1 MSNKRPRDSTDDARD
16 TRDTKIAR
24 KRLPYPKKYDPDPV
38 TNKLFKP
45 DATVV
50 VQGRRRTGKSTFV
63 TEMLLRRRRLY
74 PKIFMF
80 TGTKRNNYWQQYLPV
95 HKIAEGLDDDL
106 LGELIELNSAR
117 YEQWKIEWERTGKVR
132 GNPLTLF
139 VFEDL
144 VAEKILRQAPHLETA
159 TMNGRHHGVPCYIM
173 AQVIV
178 GLTPNQRDNIDEWV
192 FFRPDDQRTP
202 NMIRET
208 FGDDVL
214 EVAKRVWK
222 DGRAFIINTA
232 PRLPIEE
239 RMFWYE
245 SDRDYIKQM
254 THRNVVLCNKQWW
267 GEHDI
272 KEQKKRYPYKELPS
286 TATLIGEFNNSVV
299 NKDGDVED
307 EDTMPNVGVEHDK
320 KDDEKEES
328 AKKIEVHVVEK
339 PNF

>member
-1 MSNKRPRDSTDDARD
+1 MSNKTERNADVD
-16 TRDTKIAR
+16 TGTKKSAG
-24 KRLPYPKKYDPDPV
+24 KLPYPKKYDPDPV
-38 TNKLFKP
+38 TNKLFRP

-50 VQGRRRTGKSTFV
+50 VQGRRRSGKSTFV
-63 TEMLLRRRRLY
+63 TEMLLRRRRVY

-80 TGTKRNNYWQQYLPV
+80 TATKRNNYWQQYLPV

-106 LGELIELNSAR
+106 LGELIQINSER
-117 YEQWKIEWERTGKVR
+117 YEQWKIQWQSTGKIR
-132 GNPLTLF
+132 GNPLALF
-139 VFEDL
+139 VYEDL
-144 VAEKILRQAPHLETA
+144 VAKQILRQARNLETA

-173 AQVIV
+173 SQVIV

-192 FFRPDDQRTP
+192 FFRPDDPRTP
-202 NMIRET
+202 QMIRET

-214 EVAKRVWK
+214 DVAKRVWR

-232 PRLPIEE
+232 PRIPIEE
-239 RMFWYE
+239 RIFWYE
-245 SDRDYIKQM
+245 TDLDYIKEM

-272 KEQKKRYPYKELPS
+272 KEQKKRYPYKELPA
-286 TATLIGEFNNSVV
+286 TATLIGEFNNSIL
-299 NKDGDVED
+299 NEDGEPEE
-307 EDTMPNVGVEHDK
+307 EDTMPHIGEEK
-320 KDDEKEES
+320 KDDGDEKSAEN